1 MLAYPN
7 FLETVTQLKPLYFLR
22 ALGGGIYIV
31 GVLVMMYNLVATAR
45 SGQFVANEPAEAMPL
60 AKEYHEPKGEHW
72 HRWIERRPV
81 QLLIGSFIVILIG
94 GIFELIPTFLIESN
108 VPQIASVAPYTSLE
122 LVGRDIYIKEGCNN
136 CHSQMIRPFRSET
149 ERYGEYSKAGEFVY
163 DHPFLWGSKRTGPDL
178 ARIGGKYPNSWHFHH
193 MLEPESM
200 SPGSIMPVY
209 PWLIEDKMELDD
221 LEAKISAMRT
231 LGVPYPE
238 GYEEIALSD
247 LQTQADE
254 IAANLEESGVQ
265 VPSDRDIIALIAYL
279 QRLGTDIQVNE
290 NEEKKSYEIKP
301 LSEQ

>member
-1 MLAYPN
+1 
-7 FLETVTQLKPLYFLR
+7 
-22 ALGGGIYIV
+22 
-31 GVLVMMYNLVATAR
+31 
-45 SGQFVANEPAEAMPL
+45 
-60 AKEYHEPKGEHW
+60 
-72 HRWIERRPV
+72 
-81 QLLIGSFIVILIG
+81 
-94 GIFELIPTFLIESN
+94 
-108 VPQIASVAPYTSLE
+108 
-122 LVGRDIYIKEGCNN
+122 
-136 CHSQMIRPFRSET
+136 
-149 ERYGEYSKAGEFVY
+149 
-163 DHPFLWGSKRTGPDL
+163 
-178 ARIGGKYPNSWHFHH
+178 
-193 MLEPESM
+193 
-200 SPGSIMPVY
+200 MPVY